1 MRVSVR
7 YRAKPSFTVEVKR
20 NNKRVPPTVTPAGSF
35 PTERHRQADQPLFGD
50 LSSLAE
56 PAERF
61 KDSRLSTHQSDPE
74 PKLLTAEAVTTK
86 TKAEAGRVRPTG
98 RILPDLLEESRAEMR
113 LREGLEERAARP
125 QAQRS
130 ARGPSSGSR
139 SNRASGQKGAEADA
153 GHKAVLDL
161 TLAADAV
168 SGEEPV
174 LIATEVATS
183 AAYEPTAASSL
194 RPRYGSRQRTGTPQT
209 NKSRRANEAVGH
221 RSERQEGSVL
231 LRAGERWKRRLP
243 RVCW

>member
-1 MRVSVR
+1 MR
-7 YRAKPSFTVEVKR
+7 YRAKPSFTVEVRRK
-20 NNKRVPPTVTPAGSF
+20 NKLVPLTASAAGSF
-35 PTERHRQADQPLFGD
+35 PDERHRQADQMLFGD
-50 LSSLAE
+50 LSCLAE
-56 PAERF
+56 PSERL
-61 KDSRLSTHQSDPE
+61 KDSRLSTHQPDPE
-74 PKLLTAEAVTTK
+74 RQRPAVEAVTSETQ
-86 TKAEAGRVRPTG
+86 AEAGRVRPTG
-98 RILPDLLEESRAEMR
+98 RILPDLLEQSRAEMR

-130 ARGPSSGSR
+130 ARGPSSSSR

-153 GHKAVLDL
+153 RHNAVLDL
-161 TLAADAV
+161 TLAANAV

-174 LIATEVATS
+174 LITTEVATS

-194 RPRYGSRQRTGTPQT
+194 RPRYGSRPRTGTPQT
-209 NKSRRANEAVGH
+209 NKSRRVNEAVRH